1 MAKNK
6 KTKKQK
12 TSSQKERE
20 AALNDLRNKMAVDV
34 SYDMGHRNGFYNCL
48 TIMMYSIMQC
58 TNYKHN
64 GLMKIWNKTLDVAE
78 ALQMP
83 ETGLKHEILVLALAE
98 EAGIVVDEADVK
110 RARRAVEKTN
120 GKANPEYRKIVEEAM
135 QRYAEIV
142 EARLAAENDSMGV
155 KGNE

>member
-1 MAKNK
+1 MAKSKGEKASNQRERTEKLNK
-6 KTKKQK
+6 LKT
-12 TSSQKERE
+12 
-20 AALNDLRNKMAVDV
+20 DLAIST
-34 SYDMGHRNGFYNCL
+34 SYDLGHRNGFYNCL

-155 KGNE
+155 KENE